1 MNCINPNITMKK
13 ILIFTPRLTDGNR
26 RDIME
31 AAETH
36 GYRAVFCEDSAAALR
51 EAADAEIILSADPAL
66 PKAAPELKWMCCA
79 FAGVEPFLLPGAFA
93 NPRALLTNAS
103 GAYGVTIAEHIVM
116 VALELMRRQMDY
128 NRIVAAREWVRD
140 LPIRSIRGSR
150 VTLLGAG
157 DIAREAAKRLRAF
170 DPKSIVALNRSGR
183 DAGSLF
189 DRTLPV
195 SALDGILPETDLLVM
210 ALPGTPETR
219 GIMDGRRLALMPKDA
234 FLINVGRGS
243 AVDEAALL
251 ALMQGGHLAGAALDV
266 FEREPLPKGSPVW
279 DCPRLLITTHVA
291 GNMTLEYTVDRIVEM
306 FIEDLGNFCAG
317 RPLGHSVDREKGY

>member
-1 MNCINPNITMKK
+1 MKK
-13 ILIFTPRLTDGNR
+13 ILIFTPRLTDANH
-26 RDIME
+26 RDITD
-31 AAETH
+31 AAEAH
-36 GYRAVFCEDSAAALR
+36 GYSVVFCDSPDAALR

-93 NPRALLTNAS
+93 NPGALLTNAS

-116 VALELMRRQMDY
+116 VALELMRRQLDY
-128 NRIVAAREWVRD
+128 NRIVAARQWVRD

-150 VTLLGAG
+150 ITLLGAG

-170 DPKSIVALNRSGR
+170 GPKSIVALNRSGR
-183 DAGSLF
+183 NAGAMFSQ
-189 DRTLPV
+189 TLPV
-195 SALDGILPETDLLVM
+195 SALDDILPKTDLLVM

-219 GIMDGRRLALMPKDA
+219 GIMDGRRLALLPRDA

-251 ALMQGGHLAGAALDV
+251 ALLQSGRLAGAALDV
-266 FEREPLPKGSPVW
+266 FEREPLPADSPMW

-291 GNMTLEYTVDRIVEM
+291 GNMTLKYTVDRIVAM
-306 FIEDLGNFCAG
+306 FIEDFGNYCAG
-317 RPLGHSVDREKGY
+317 RPMAHLVDREKGY

>member
-1 MNCINPNITMKK
+1 MKK
-13 ILIFTPRLTDGNR
+13 ILIFTPRLTVGNR
-26 RDIME
+26 RDITE
-31 AAETH
+31 AAEKS
-36 GYRAVFCEDSAAALR
+36 GYAAVFCDGADAALR
-51 EAADAEIILSADPAL
+51 EAGDAEIILSADPAL
-66 PKAAPELKWMCCA
+66 SRAAPKLKWMCCA

-116 VALELMRRQMDY
+116 VALELMRRQLDY
-128 NRIVAAREWVRD
+128 NRIVAARQWVRD
-140 LPIRSIRGSR
+140 LPIRSIMGSR

-157 DIAREAAKRLRAF
+157 DIGREAAKRLRAF
-170 DPKSIVALNRSGR
+170 GPKSIVALNRSGR
-183 DAGSLF
+183 DASGLF

-195 SALDGILPETDLLVM
+195 SALDDRLPETDLLVM
-210 ALPGTPETR
+210 ALPGTPETQ

-243 AVDEAALL
+243 AIDEAALL
-251 ALMQGGHLAGAALDV
+251 SLMCSGHLAGAALDV
-266 FEREPLPKGSPVW
+266 FEQEPLPANSPMW

-291 GNMTLEYTVDRIVEM
+291 GNMTLEYTVDRIVSM

-317 RPLGHSVDREKGY
+317 RPLAHMVDREKGY